1 MIYYYYYQ
9 LGIGF
14 ANLIIVFLGNVYYE
28 VILAWTL
35 RYLFDSFST
44 DLPWR
49 HCTNKW
55 NTECCSE
62 QLLYGS
68 SSSSSSPTT
77 TTSNNNDNQKLLS
90 PSTSSSSNKSAL
102 ITSLLT
108 TTSTKSLLS
117 QFNSDNMTNLSKH
130 HGCEKIHDPITE
142 YWE

>member
-1 MIYYYYYQ
+1 M
-9 LGIGF
+9 
-14 ANLIIVFLGNVYYE
+14 IIVFLGNVYYE

-35 RYLFDSFST
+35 RYLFDSFTT

-55 NTECCSE
+55 NTKCCSE

-68 SSSSSSPTT
+68 S
-77 TTSNNNDNQKLLS
+77 TTSNDNRQLLS
-90 PSTSSSSNKSAL
+90 STSSSLSNKSAL

-117 QFNSDNMTNLSKH
+117 QSNSDNITYNSSKH

>member
-1 MIYYYYYQ
+1 M
-9 LGIGF
+9 
-14 ANLIIVFLGNVYYE
+14 IIVFLGNVYYE

-35 RYLFDSFST
+35 RYLFDSFTT

-68 SSSSSSPTT
+68 S
-77 TTSNNNDNQKLLS
+77 TSNDNRQLLS
-90 PSTSSSSNKSAL
+90 SSSSNKSAL

-117 QFNSDNMTNLSKH
+117 QFNSDNITNLSKH

>member
-1 MIYYYYYQ
+1 M
-9 LGIGF
+9 
-14 ANLIIVFLGNVYYE
+14 IIVFLGNVYYE

-35 RYLFDSFST
+35 RYLFDSFTT

-55 NTECCSE
+55 NTKCCSE

-68 SSSSSSPTT
+68 S
-77 TTSNNNDNQKLLS
+77 TTSNDNRQLLS
-90 PSTSSSSNKSAL
+90 STSSLSNKSAL

-117 QFNSDNMTNLSKH
+117 QSNSDNITYNSSKH